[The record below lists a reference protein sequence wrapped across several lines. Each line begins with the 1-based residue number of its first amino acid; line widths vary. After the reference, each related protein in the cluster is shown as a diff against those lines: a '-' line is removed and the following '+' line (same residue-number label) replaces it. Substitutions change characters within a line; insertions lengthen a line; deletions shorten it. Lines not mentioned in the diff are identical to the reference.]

1 MQKNTIGR
9 ILLSLIIS
17 SVVVAACGFLGVWLT
32 RYFQIPK
39 SWRR

>member
-17 SVVVAACGFLGVWLT
+17 SVIVAVCGVLGVFLT